1 MEEMVTEEFKADKN
15 LKYSEKL
22 KRQGQCNVLI
32 LRSFI
37 ADVYKAAKRHNGF
50 GFSQGEGSPLKTPY
64 WFFLKY

>member
-32 LRSFI
+32 TRSFI
-37 ADVYKAAKRHNGF
+37 ADVYKAALAKDII
-50 GFSQGEGSPLKTPY
+50 
-64 WFFLKY
+64 FLDLAKAKGLL